1 MTSLRPW
8 LNLTEM
14 VAFLD
19 RELKVAAIPDYP
31 GAMNGLQL
39 ANEGQVER
47 IVAAVDA
54 SLPVIE
60 AAAGG
65 WTGLAH
71 RPSRDVLAGRAAGD
85 RRPST
90 GN

>member
-1 MTSLRPW
+1 MVSLDE
-8 LNLTEM
+8 L

-19 RELKVAAIPDYP
+19 EELKTSSISDYP

-39 ANEGQVER
+39 ANGGQVER

-54 SLPVIE
+54 SLPVIQA

-65 WTGLAH
+65 PGLLIVH
-71 RPSRDVLAGRAAGD
+71 HGMFLRISHKHSPLE
-85 RRPST
+85 
-90 GN
+90 